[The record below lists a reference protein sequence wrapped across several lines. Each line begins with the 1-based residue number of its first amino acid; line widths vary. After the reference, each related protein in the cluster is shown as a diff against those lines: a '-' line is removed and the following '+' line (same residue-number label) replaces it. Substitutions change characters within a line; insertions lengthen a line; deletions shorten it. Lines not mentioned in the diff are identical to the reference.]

1 MLFKYV
7 EIQVLQAEYPN
18 ILDQIIRNNILNL
31 VGYISVLQCSKLM
44 STTLDVIKTLVP
56 EWSWSIL
63 RKGKAEVSV

>member
-56 EWSWSIL
+56 E
-63 RKGKAEVSV
+63 